1 MFDWKVTKVNH
12 GFLEKTLNELSADGW
27 HIEKLCGP
35 VGGGTD
41 YKHGGNWTIVATQLK
56 EDVTM
61 LNEDTLEK
69 ILSETEVE
77 NPDEFRGGE

>member
-12 GFLEKTLNELSADGW
+12 GFLEKTLNELSAEGW

-35 VGGGTD
+35 VADGTD
-41 YKHGGNWTIVATQLK
+41 YWTIVATQLK

-77 NPDEFRGGE
+77 NPDEFKGGA